1 MDAMLMASSQLA
13 GGGGGGSGGGSAEGA
28 SSPFPPMADH
38 ADLLAATNHGP
49 SSSGQ
54 MGSHDA
60 FLAPGGHQP
69 PGPSSGSS
77 GRTLNAPLLA
87 GLLACLLAQLLKPF
101 MAYRHDQGLNL
112 HKIIGS
118 GGMPSSHSSLVC
130 AMTAASAIV
139 DGFSSTQFAIGVVL
153 SLIVMYDATG
163 VRRQAG
169 YHAMAINTILRK
181 SAASSSHGGI
191 VHRAASANSMS
202 SAAAPS
208 VDRDTTS
215 LVGGMQALFS
225 SSLQVDLEAGEYSV
239 LHGERTWP
247 IPLNES
253 VGHTPPQVATG
264 AALGVLTGLIVG
276 LAAR

>member
-1 MDAMLMASSQLA
+1 MGHTTTQQPVVAMDAMLMASGSQLA
-13 GGGGGGSGGGSAEGA
+13 GGASGGGAEGA
-28 SSPFPPMADH
+28 SSPPMADH

-118 GGMPSSHSSLVC
+118 GGMPSS
-130 AMTAASAIV
+130 
-139 DGFSSTQFAIGVVL
+139 
-153 SLIVMYDATG
+153 
-163 VRRQAG
+163 
-169 YHAMAINTILRK
+169 
-181 SAASSSHGGI
+181 
-191 VHRAASANSMS
+191 
-202 SAAAPS
+202 
-208 VDRDTTS
+208 
-215 LVGGMQALFS
+215 
-225 SSLQVDLEAGEYSV
+225 
-239 LHGERTWP
+239 
-247 IPLNES
+247 
-253 VGHTPPQVATG
+253 
-264 AALGVLTGLIVG
+264 
-276 LAAR
+276 